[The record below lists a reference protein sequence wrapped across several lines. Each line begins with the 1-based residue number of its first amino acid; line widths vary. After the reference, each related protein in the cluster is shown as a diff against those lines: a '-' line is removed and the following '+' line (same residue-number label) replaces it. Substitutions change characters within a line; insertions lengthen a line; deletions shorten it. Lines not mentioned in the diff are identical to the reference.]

1 MLDYEIRDVNN
12 RRAGPL
18 VILKAYLA
26 RQDSGGVFE
35 RIDEGYGSVIPA
47 DQQPVGSGRGQPAFP
62 AALILKSKNLGRGTA
77 TAARF
82 DLGLP
87 SKWTLNPSPPSVEAE
102 EWQSNNGLLELVG
115 SYVTI
120 FINSTVPRVVPRVLR
135 SKGFCEQ
142 KIGWLTGVHHGETS
156 RKHPL
161 WPSPELEVDIATIN
175 VALPNIT
182 EDVFWIP
189 WKVVAEGMPESRGAV
204 LVKKDTSEIYMRNFD
219 IGEVDWAGE
228 SEDKRF
234 ETLKQSFLGIK

>member
-1 MLDYEIRDVNN
+1 M
-12 RRAGPL
+12 
-18 VILKAYLA
+18 
-26 RQDSGGVFE
+26 
-35 RIDEGYGSVIPA
+35 
-47 DQQPVGSGRGQPAFP
+47 
-62 AALILKSKNLGRGTA
+62 
-77 TAARF
+77 
-82 DLGLP
+82 
-87 SKWTLNPSPPSVEAE
+87 
-102 EWQSNNGLLELVG
+102 
-115 SYVTI
+115 TI

-189 WKVVAEGMPESRGAV
+189 WKVAAEGMPESRGAV

-219 IGEVDWAGE
+219 IGEVAWAGE